1 MRRRRLDPFDRRS
14 MALSIVIHLLF
25 FALSWTSSFPAPA
38 PMTYV
43 AYEIDLVS
51 PPPAIRAEDPR
62 PATQDL
68 VLERPAPQPAASQPQ
83 TRETDE
89 SRDLPSIEVRPGA
102 RTEEAEPELA
112 DTVADAAGDVDPA
125 AEVPDVTGESLTVR
139 IEGLRRDYPAYY
151 EGIISAILDC
161 FRWRNGGRWRTT
173 LDFHIERD
181 GSVSSAPEFVTRSGN
196 VAFDFEAMGAVECA
210 GRGRFGPLP
219 EDLPFDR
226 LGIRFTFRPGN
237 PIPDPRAASDGRRWL
252 AIGVR
257 IAPCRPRGIW
267 CLPSDAAS

>member
-1 MRRRRLDPFDRRS
+1 MRRRRLDPFDKRS

-25 FALSWTSSFPAPA
+25 FALSWASSFHAPL

-51 PPPAIRAEDPR
+51 PPPAIRAEDPS
-62 PATQDL
+62 PATQDW
-68 VLERPAPQPAASQPQ
+68 VIERPAPQPVASQSQ
-83 TRETDE
+83 AQETDE
-89 SRDLPSIEVRPGA
+89 SQDLPSIEGRPDA
-102 RTEEAEPELA
+102 RSEEAEPELA
-112 DTVADAAGDVDPA
+112 DTVADAARDVDPA
-125 AEVPDVTGESLTVR
+125 AEVPEVTGEGLTVR

-151 EGIISAILDC
+151 EGIIGAILDC

-173 LDFHIERD
+173 LDFYIERD

-219 EDLPFDR
+219 EDFPFDR
-226 LGIRFTFRPGN
+226 LGIRFTFRPGT
-237 PIPDPRAASDGRRWL
+237 PTPDAQEASDGSRWL
-252 AIGVR
+252 AIGDR
-257 IAPCRPRGIW
+257 ALSNMRLLLAR
-267 CLPSDAAS
+267 AT